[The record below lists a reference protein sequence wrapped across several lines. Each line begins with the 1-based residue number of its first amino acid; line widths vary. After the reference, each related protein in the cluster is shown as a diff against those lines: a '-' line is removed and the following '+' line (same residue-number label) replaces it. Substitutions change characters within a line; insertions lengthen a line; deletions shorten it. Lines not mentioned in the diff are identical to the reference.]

1 MKNLLNR
8 ISGKKLCAKD
18 NIFQPFPFQG
28 GFEKK
33 KILEDGTRVV
43 LTKERK
49 LQIIT
54 MLCELEKLFDCSGL
68 SWIVDGGL
76 SVSILLGDFIG
87 EHRDLDLAVEEFQL
101 EKLQEWIERK
111 GYGLFV
117 TLGVQSRETMFM
129 KRVNWKE
136 FSTADTYL
144 FWIIAVDEN
153 GLIQKDKSLSFI
165 NVHIIRRNELGN
177 PLSWGKKVL
186 PAHWFYSEVVE
197 FQGSV
202 LNVASPL
209 KTAYY
214 KLRSMRNYDL
224 TDLRHMLEAGLI
236 PCADIEEIE
245 SVLNA
250 EGENKHP
257 EDYYRARKNFIIEM
271 KEWIT
276 NQKGS

>member
-1 MKNLLNR
+1 MKTLWNWLF
-8 ISGKKLCAKD
+8 GKKLCLAA
-18 NIFQPFPFQG
+18 NVFQPFPFQG

-33 KILEDGTRVV
+33 KILKDGTRAT

-54 MLCELEKLFDCSGL
+54 MLCELERLFDCSGL
-68 SWIVDGGL
+68 SWVVDGGL
-76 SVSILLGDFIG
+76 SVSILRGDFIG

-101 EKLQEWIERK
+101 KRLQEWIERK

-117 TLGVQSRETMFM
+117 TLGVQSRETMIM
-129 KRVNWKE
+129 KRVDWKE

-153 GLIQKDKSLSFI
+153 GLIQKEKPLSFI
-165 NVHIIRRNELGN
+165 NVHIIRRDKHGI
-177 PLSWGKKVL
+177 PLSGGGKEL
-186 PAHWFYSEVVE
+186 PVHWFYHEAVE
-197 FQGSV
+197 FQGNF

-214 KLRSMRNYDL
+214 KLRSLRNYDL
-224 TDLRHMLEAGLI
+224 TDLRHMFESGLI
-236 PCADIEEIE
+236 SHQNIEEIE

-250 EGENKHP
+250 EGEGKH
-257 EDYYRARKNFIIEM
+257 EAAYYRARKNFIAMM
-271 KEWIT
+271 KEW
-276 NQKGS
+276 N